1 MADLKRRGIYVS
13 NLQMALSEG
22 EHGLSAVPGHIRKI
36 IEEDMWQDR
45 IVQATGERAQYD
57 RFTEF
62 IADSPP
68 EGLGTDIGMLKRM
81 CAEDEEALRLLRAAL
96 KSQGRRT
103 DLASDTDLAGSADP
117 AGSADLV
124 DNINEVGRSSGTSKS
139 YTLDRLAREDP
150 KLYEKVT
157 CGELSANQAA
167 IKAGFRD
174 KKASIPVHKGG
185 EPQIER
191 AARGL
196 ARHFDGYLREL
207 IDELRHYS

>member
-68 EGLGTDIGMLKRM
+68 EGLGTDVGMLKRM

-103 DLASDTDLAGSADP
+103 DLASSIGP

-124 DNINEVGRSSGTSKS
+124 DNINEVGRSGGTSKS

-150 KLYEKVT
+150 ELYEQVT

-167 IKAGFRD
+167 IKAGFRA
-174 KKASIPVHKGG
+174 KRASIPVHKGG

-196 ARHFDGYLREL
+196 ARHFDGHLREL